1 MNFERVRTEEKREK
15 VKKKLFNFI
24 FLMSELKYLQFILI
38 IFKFLLNIE
47 WATIVCSRLMDLKT
61 IISFLSRSA
70 LINNISKYK

>member
-15 VKKKLFNFI
+15 VKKKLCNFI

-47 WATIVCSRLMDLKT
+47 WATIVCFRLMDLKT